1 MTSVLATVSLSF
13 SPLRSHDALCFF
25 FSCSGFEKECYLRYH
40 SFSLFLFDKA
50 IMVFNSRNSIITFKA
65 NHKHQL
71 EVIARPTYGPFFRL
85 YRSLQPEVQNL
96 PVCGNARSG
105 KFSKKYC
112 VLRSFLKNY
121 CGCRSFLELPD
132 LQKPVER
139 FPPSGKFLFFYGRFC
154 TSACNIENFYKIY
167 KFCASV
173 VFHGLFLVCK

>member
-1 MTSVLATVSLSF
+1 M
-13 SPLRSHDALCFF
+13 
-25 FSCSGFEKECYLRYH
+25 
-40 SFSLFLFDKA
+40 
-50 IMVFNSRNSIITFKA
+50 
-65 NHKHQL
+65 
-71 EVIARPTYGPFFRL
+71 ARFFRL

-139 FPPSGKFLFFYGRFC
+139 FPRSGKFLFFYGRFC

-173 VFHGLFLVCK
+173 VFHGLFLVFNKSLPILYKRDCDHHKLISIKNGVDIKKTLLLFKDNRSL